1 MGQSHFYWSSPRS
14 IQLPIKMTE
23 FTIVPRRTIL
33 NLSATAACCTFSIRQ
48 DHRRVPPFSYDD
60 IRRHAAA
67 SLFLSHN
74 FAAKRPEMRDVD
86 AAKHGSGTRRNIG
99 GVSPPPPPP
108 PPPPPVSLPHK
119 AALLRNRVGWRPATR
134 AADHRARESGR
145 YRQTGIRDVYHPTGS
160 VLPGSLAPT
169 SNGRLQSS
177 TAGRN
182 LPALRRSMAIAHR
195 AEIFDNRVR
204 CGKVQRSAGGSA

>member
-99 GVSPPPPPP
+99 GVSPPRHPPPP
-108 PPPPPVSLPHK
+108 PPSPSHTRQHCCGIGSVGGPPREPRTTEL
-119 AALLRNRVGWRPATR
+119 
-134 AADHRARESGR
+134 ESGR